1 MIPKDDQG
9 TRQIMPTALPQLLS
23 VEDVAGTLSVSQKT
37 VRRMLDA
44 GVLPTCRVGR
54 LVRIQRAELE
64 RYIALC
70 AGR

>member
-1 MIPKDDQG
+1 MPKDDQG
-9 TRQIMPTALPQLLS
+9 TPQIMPTALPQLLS
-23 VEDVAGTLSVSQKT
+23 VADVAGTLSVSQKT

-44 GVLPTCRVGR
+44 GVLPACRVGR